1 VIHPELT
8 ISNYTLC
15 LQVDGKS
22 GSLKKLRTFMPIM
35 EYYCSVGDTS
45 SMLRLFR
52 QMRDSSSVFFDAEAF
67 GLIIGGLAKHGSF
80 RLDASPIEG
89 AVAAGFSVVGPKLFD
104 EIAAEMAEDLMELT
118 EAAALSIAQ
127 SFEVGFSKS
136 GEMESIPILQDK
148 LSPISAMVGRVTING
163 TTAICPVSGAKL
175 RLFALGEDQR
185 KHVHD
190 TLLEM
195 AGIQHQKFAQWK
207 HENPKYKKKQKQNST
222 EDTNGDNIGH
232 QGLANFSEW
241 LE

>member
-1 VIHPELT
+1 VIHLELT
-8 ISNYTLC
+8 ILNYPLC

-22 GSLKKLRTFMPIM
+22 EGMKKLRTFMPIM

-45 SMLRLFR
+45 SILRLLR
-52 QMRDSSSVFFDAEAF
+52 QMRDSSSVLFDAEAF

-80 RLDASPIEG
+80 LLDASPIEG
-89 AVAAGFSVVGPKLFD
+89 AVAAGFSVDHGPKLFD
-104 EIAAEMAEDLMELT
+104 EVAAEMAEDLMELT
-118 EAAALSIAQ
+118 EAAALTISQ

-136 GEMESIPILQDK
+136 DEMESIPILNDK
-148 LSPISAMVGRVTING
+148 FSPISAMVGRVTING
-163 TTAICPVSGAKL
+163 TTAICPASGSKL

-207 HENPKYKKKQKQNST
+207 HDNPKYKNKQKQNST
-222 EDTNGDNIGH
+222 DTTGDNIGY
-232 QGLANFSEW
+232 QELARFSEW
-241 LE
+241 IG